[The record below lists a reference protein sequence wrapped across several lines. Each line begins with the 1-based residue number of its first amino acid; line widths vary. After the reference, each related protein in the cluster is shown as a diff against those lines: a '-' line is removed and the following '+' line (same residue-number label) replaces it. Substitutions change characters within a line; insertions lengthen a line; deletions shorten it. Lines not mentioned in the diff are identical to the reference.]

1 MTALFCVLVAAL
13 AGVEDQSVE
22 TKSFDGVKL
31 VIVDNVDGPIQ
42 VTGRP
47 GTGVQMEVRK
57 HINAET
63 PERLEAARREVK
75 LDIQQSGDSLKLFVD
90 GPFRCNGKEG
100 SVRSGH
106 QGYNVTYDFKL
117 SVPRD
122 ARVDLYTVNH
132 GNIVVQ
138 SVDGDFD
145 IRNVNGLID
154 MTDVAGSGKA
164 RTVNGPVKVLYS
176 RNPAGPL
183 EFETVN
189 GNVDVA
195 FRKGFGARARM
206 QTMNGGMYTDFEVQP
221 EPSEAAVGSRE
232 NGKLVIR
239 NSRSTAVRLGSG
251 GPDVRLKT
259 LNGDIFIRDREKQ

>member
-1 MTALFCVLVAAL
+1 
-13 AGVEDQSVE
+13 
-22 TKSFDGVKL
+22 
-31 VIVDNVDGPIQ
+31 
-42 VTGRP
+42 
-47 GTGVQMEVRK
+47 
-57 HINAET
+57 
-63 PERLEAARREVK
+63 
-75 LDIQQSGDSLKLFVD
+75 
-90 GPFRCNGKEG
+90 
-100 SVRSGH
+100 
-106 QGYNVTYDFKL
+106 
-117 SVPRD
+117 
-122 ARVDLYTVNH
+122 VDLYTVNH

-145 IRNVNGLID
+145 VKNVNGLID

-189 GNVDVA
+189 GDVDVA

-221 EPSEAAVGSRE
+221 EPADAAVQSRE
-232 NGKLVIR
+232 NGKFVIR
-239 NSRSTAVRLGSG
+239 SGRATVVRLGSG